1 MSYQGAR
8 KEFEVHPQGQHEG
21 IVYMWKDR
29 GIIPTHYGDKHRGLI
44 GIESISSFMTDGRPY
59 IIVESVNIAFGKKA
73 RLRERR
79 EQILGRPLTDDEAYD
94 FDPRELMEA
103 RVGYVVKHREE
114 EDSVWAN
121 IDALWRVEDQGK
133 GILVNDIVV
142 LEEAPEKASGE
153 VSEETSEET
162 SESNGD
168 PGIERQDHEG
178 GTDYQ
183 QWIGDAQGRVDH
195 ALRLLD
201 RLADSGLVSQD
212 EAGSCIAKV
221 QAFSAENLALTIKRW
236 EDKLS
241 KAGVSLPVAAGSTG
255 GDDLPF

>member
-79 EQILGRPLTDDEAYD
+79 EQILGRPLTDDEAYN

-133 GILVNDIVV
+133 GILVNDIIV
-142 LEEAPEKASGE
+142 LEEAPEKASGD
-153 VSEETSEET
+153 VSEEEASEA
-162 SESNGD
+162 NGD
-168 PGIERQDHEG
+168 PDIERQ
-178 GTDYQ
+178 
-183 QWIGDAQGRVDH
+183 DH

-221 QAFSAENLALTIKRW
+221 QAFTDENLALTIKRW

>member
-133 GILVNDIVV
+133 GTLVNDIVV

-168 PGIERQDHEG
+168 PGIERQDH
-178 GTDYQ
+178 
-183 QWIGDAQGRVDH
+183 

-221 QAFSAENLALTIKRW
+221 QAFSTENLALTIKRW